1 MTTQDEIKIA
11 YRGLLIIIVLGVL
24 LLIMGTVIT
33 KCDKP
38 ANKEG
43 WITYKRGLDNT
54 IRTGIDGYYPSSTI
68 SMQDALPPSAPA
80 FYLVPEYRLPYDW
93 PRGFQTEYPV
103 PHVEP
108 LVSIN

>member
-1 MTTQDEIKIA
+1 MTTQDEIKKV
-11 YRGLLIIIVLGVL
+11 YNGLFIIVALGVL
-24 LLIMGTVIT
+24 FMVIT
-33 KCDKP
+33 SMVRSCRGEGV
-38 ANKEG
+38 EG
-43 WITYKRGLDNT
+43 WITYKRSPDNT
-54 IRTGIDGYYPSSTI
+54 IRTGIDGYYPSGSI
-68 SMQDALPPSAPA
+68 SGLPPSAPA

>member
-1 MTTQDEIKIA
+1 MQPVSDDIKTI
-11 YRGLLIIIVLGVL
+11 YRVLFVIVTLGVL
-24 LLIMGTVIT
+24 LLVIT
-33 KCDKP
+33 SVVNSCRGES
-38 ANKEG
+38 NKEG
-43 WITYKRGLDNT
+43 WITYKRGPDNT
-54 IRTGIDGYYPSSTI
+54 IRTGIDGYYPSGASGGY
-68 SMQDALPPSAPA
+68 PPSAPA

>member
-1 MTTQDEIKIA
+1 MPVVDEIKTA
-11 YRGLLIIIVLGVL
+11 YRGLFLIVTLGVL
-24 LLIMGTVIT
+24 LLIISSVVRSCRGEGV
-33 KCDKP
+33 
-38 ANKEG
+38 EG
-43 WITYKRGLDNT
+43 WITYKRGPDNT
-54 IRTGIDGYYPSSTI
+54 IRTGIDGYYPNGA
-68 SMQDALPPSAPA
+68 MGNLQPSAPA